1 MMIRRAEERDL
12 SSVEKLLSQVLEI
25 HASLR
30 PDLFVSGTRKYKSQE
45 LLEIFKDDMRPVFV
59 AEEDGIVLGYCFCIH
74 EETKNAGFMSDKK
87 TLYID
92 DLCVDENARG
102 KHVGQALY
110 EYVVKFA
117 QEAGYDNLLLNVWE
131 GNENAM
137 SFYKKMGF
145 FIRKTTME
153 KTLKNDNKKNVTVN
167 ARPCVQK

>member
-1 MMIRRAEERDL
+1 MMIRRAQEKDL
-12 SSVEKLLSQVLEI
+12 PCVEKLLSQVLEI

-30 PDLFVSGTRKYKSQE
+30 PDLFVSGTRKYHSEE
-45 LLEIFKDDMRPVFV
+45 LLDIFKDDMRPVFV
-59 AEEDGIVLGYCFCIH
+59 AESEGNILGYCFCIH
-74 EETKNAGFMSDKK
+74 EETKSAFFMSDKK

-92 DLCVDENARG
+92 DLCVDEAARG

-110 EYVVKFA
+110 EYVVNYA
-117 QEAGYDNLLLNVWE
+117 REAGYDNLLLNVWE

-153 KTLKNDNKKNVTVN
+153 KTLKNDNKKTL
-167 ARPCVQK
+167 P

>member
-1 MMIRRAEERDL
+1 
-12 SSVEKLLSQVLEI
+12 
-25 HASLR
+25 
-30 PDLFVSGTRKYKSQE
+30 
-45 LLEIFKDDMRPVFV
+45 
-59 AEEDGIVLGYCFCIH
+59 
-74 EETKNAGFMSDKK
+74 MSDKK

-92 DLCVDENARG
+92 DLCVDEAARG

-110 EYVVKFA
+110 EYVVNFA

-153 KTLKNDNKKNVTVN
+153 KTLKNDNKKTL
-167 ARPCVQK
+167 P